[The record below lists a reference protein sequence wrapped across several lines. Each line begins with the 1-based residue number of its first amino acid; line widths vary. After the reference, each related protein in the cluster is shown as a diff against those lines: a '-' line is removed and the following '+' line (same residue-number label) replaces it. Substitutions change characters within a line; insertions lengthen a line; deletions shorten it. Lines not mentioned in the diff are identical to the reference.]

1 MTIIA
6 FYDFMT
12 DFEISRK
19 NCERLTVA
27 TQLELKT
34 AKKAMRKS
42 EKLLSLIP

>member
-19 NCERLTVA
+19 NCDRLTVV
-27 TQLELKT
+27 TRTELKN